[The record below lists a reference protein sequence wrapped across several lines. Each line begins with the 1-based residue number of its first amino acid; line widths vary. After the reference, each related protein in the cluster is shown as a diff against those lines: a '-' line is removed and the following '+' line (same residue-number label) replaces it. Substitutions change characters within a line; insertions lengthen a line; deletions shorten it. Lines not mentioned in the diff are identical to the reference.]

1 MLDIICKKPIDYSF
15 SSPPE
20 AYIQKEVSKKIVR
33 IVLGMTK
40 IIKKEVWGNNSI
52 NLAG

>member
-1 MLDIICKKPIDYSF
+1 MLDIICKKPINFNF
-15 SSPPE
+15 SLPPE

-33 IVLGMTK
+33 IVLGMSK
-40 IIKKEVWGNNSI
+40 IIKKEVWGNSSM